1 MIRNRAQTGENGRQD
16 PKNERQGLENLVL
29 HITASSDNDLARSF
43 VYLCVQARFPVRR
56 PFNHAFPDT
65 GKLLVNR

>member
-1 MIRNRAQTGENGRQD
+1 MIRNRVQMGENGRQD

-29 HITASSDNDLARSF
+29 HATASIDNDLARNFAS
-43 VYLCVQARFPVRR
+43 LCVQTRFSLRR
-56 PFNHAFPDT
+56 PFNYAFPDT